1 MDHVDHEE
9 PRETSGLTVRLVV
22 SYVRKVAGAEG
33 VQELLRRAGLTRPLE
48 ALENEREWY
57 SYDTKIALF
66 RAASEITD
74 QPDIGL
80 QVGSHVFEST
90 VGPSVR
96 LMLSMFGS
104 PAAVLRHIAHA
115 NGKFTQCADLAAE
128 ILSPTS
134 AAATY
139 RLHDGY
145 TPSRFDCDYTR
156 GMLAQIPPM
165 FGLPPAVVE
174 HEQCQVEG
182 AVACR
187 YVLHWT
193 RRRRRWLRRAGTEHA
208 LDAQVVHERLKEL
221 QHAVTD
227 LVGRGD
233 LDVDA
238 VLAHV
243 VERAAYAVNARAFV
257 LAAQLEPGEAPAV
270 HAQGLPSERAREVAY
285 GLLEGRPHR
294 ADDHVIAAPVR
305 SAARDYGTLA
315 ALAGAPFIPAE
326 QDLLRAYA
334 ALAAASLDA
343 VVARRETED
352 RRRTA
357 EILLEFAGDVGAA
370 RRSADVV
377 HAATRALRT
386 LSLADAAGVLLAE
399 PDGRL
404 RLADATGFGPED
416 LARLNDV
423 ALDPAALPELA
434 RLLSTP
440 HETALVDDCDDG
452 PWLGGLLRAVGVRQA
467 GLVGLRCQ
475 DHVHG
480 VGLVGWRRP
489 LTSSSAVERAVQRLT
504 GAGIQTTTGLDKT
517 ELLRQVEL
525 QACTDPLTGLTN
537 RRRFVEVLGAEQERV
552 TAEGR
557 AAGLLFLDLDGFKQV
572 NDGLGHAA
580 GDALLLEVAR
590 RITACLGPEDTVARL
605 GGDEFTVLAP
615 AAATDADLVV
625 LAECVLAATDTP
637 CEVEGQRVVVR
648 PSVGAVLLR
657 PGAEADAA
665 LRAADEA
672 MYRAKASGGGRV
684 VLAHASRAL

>member
-1 MDHVDHEE
+1 
-9 PRETSGLTVRLVV
+9 
-22 SYVRKVAGAEG
+22 
-33 VQELLRRAGLTRPLE
+33 
-48 ALENEREWY
+48 
-57 SYDTKIALF
+57 
-66 RAASEITD
+66 
-74 QPDIGL
+74 
-80 QVGSHVFEST
+80 
-90 VGPSVR
+90 
-96 LMLSMFGS
+96 
-104 PAAVLRHIAHA
+104 
-115 NGKFTQCADLAAE
+115 
-128 ILSPTS
+128 
-134 AAATY
+134 
-139 RLHDGY
+139 
-145 TPSRFDCDYTR
+145 
-156 GMLAQIPPM
+156 
-165 FGLPPAVVE
+165 
-174 HEQCQVEG
+174 
-182 AVACR
+182 
-187 YVLHWT
+187 
-193 RRRRRWLRRAGTEHA
+193 
-208 LDAQVVHERLKEL
+208 
-221 QHAVTD
+221 
-227 LVGRGD
+227 
-233 LDVDA
+233 
-238 VLAHV
+238 

-270 HAQGLPSERAREVAY
+270 HAQGLPSERAREVAH

-294 ADDHVIAAPVR
+294 ADDHVITAPVR

-370 RRSADVV
+370 RRSVDVV
-377 HAATRALRT
+377 RAATRALRT
-386 LSLADAAGVLLAE
+386 LSLADAACVLLAE
-399 PDGRL
+399 PDGGL
-404 RLADATGFGPED
+404 RLAEATGFGAAD
-416 LARLNDV
+416 LARLGDV
-423 ALDPAALPELA
+423 TLDPAALPELA

-440 HETALVDDCDDG
+440 HATALVDDRHDG
-452 PWLGGLLRAVGVRQA
+452 PWLGGLLHHVGGRQA

-480 VGLVGWRRP
+480 LGLVVWRRP
-489 LTSSSAVERAVQRLT
+489 ISSSSAIERAVQRLT

>member
-57 SYDTKIALF
+57 SYDTKIALL

-74 QPDIGL
+74 QPDVGL

-193 RRRRRWLRRAGTEHA
+193 RRRRRWLRGGTEHA

-270 HAQGLPSERAREVAY
+270 HAQGLPSERAREVAH

-294 ADDHVIAAPVR
+294 ADDHVITAPVR

-370 RRSADVV
+370 RRSVDVV
-377 HAATRALRT
+377 RAATRALRT
-386 LSLADAAGVLLAE
+386 LSLADAACVLLAE
-399 PDGRL
+399 PAGGL
-404 RLADATGFGPED
+404 RLAEATGFGAAD
-416 LARLNDV
+416 LARLGDV
-423 ALDPAALPELA
+423 TLDPAALPELA

-440 HETALVDDCDDG
+440 HATALVDDRHDG
-452 PWLGGLLRAVGVRQA
+452 PWLGGLLHHVGGRQA

-480 VGLVGWRRP
+480 LGLVVWRRP
-489 LTSSSAVERAVQRLT
+489 ISSSSAIERAVQRLT

-552 TAEGR
+552 TAESR

-580 GDALLLEVAR
+580 GDALLVEVAR

-605 GGDEFTVLAP
+605 GGDEFTVLSP
-615 AAATDADLVV
+615 AAATDDDLVA
-625 LAECVLAATDTP
+625 LAGCVLAATDAL
-637 CEVEGQRVVVR
+637 CEVEGRQVVVR
-648 PSVGAVLLR
+648 PSVGAVLVR
-657 PGAEADAA
+657 PGGEADAA

-684 VLAHASRAL
+684 VLAEHSPAG